1 MQRGAPARPSR
12 LARFRAGLGAARAEK
27 PFNIAAAVV
36 AAAYTTLGV
45 IAIAL
50 IGATINDRAN
60 DVVLLSALDA
70 PPKPCGVA
78 VPSLARL
85 MYDFNAYRWSDVTEL
100 PVSDAGVL
108 KTVQEHLCSST
119 DVDTALSQLWAG
131 VKRDDFD
138 GADPASVSLEVCN
151 QTKVRNVPWKELQG
165 EGHLDPRERLRRAYL
180 RAQPAFYH
188 FWPRFRSGGVC
199 AGAANPLTEAACG
212 ADADGFLVTQLYH
225 AASPLPL
232 LGYKNAL
239 PTDGEMLVR
248 LLLLGLVATWDY
260 TENNNQC
267 FQNGAAVADRK
278 DAATFCADLYDAA
291 NNNAAAF
298 PDLTASV
305 STSDGTTFT
314 WPPAESSGDR
324 YVLVPGCVD
333 DYYAS
338 YTTRCV
344 GEAGLVGSGSRPDL
358 TSMLCEDNTV
368 PPAPPGHLPPSPP
381 SPPPAAAPDA
391 ATAHVRHC
399 ERALEISE
407 AGVELLFGL
416 PHIERGAHLMPV
428 GGALTQFAT
437 FIYDATRGPWY
448 DHQRMDN
455 VRLSRQREAAMYTA
469 YRLAV
474 ALFFVITSLCLLCYW
489 LGRGVTMAAFILV
502 PWALDTIIGG
512 IGSKRERFRFD
523 TFSRPPFSAVHIVV
537 LVAAIV
543 AYCFARFVD
552 PLPAPGG
559 LAPTCNMRGS
569 TAGAWDTTTAKDTA
583 VFHAA
588 NLLLLLAVISI
599 VFELFFARGSG
610 DLVGVTAAGR
620 RKRRAASE
628 LVQLALVGGIAVGIV
643 FQTLALVDVGHNWA
657 LKLQVADEA
666 NTNLGPLQLAA
677 TELKG
682 DVLVVTYLAASQST
696 AFGVLMTRFA
706 VKHLRAKF
714 WILIWAAALAAAI
727 VVGNLAR
734 NLHNQDLVTEALQ
747 PNQPYSHRQAAFIV
761 GLITDIALGAF
772 GGIAAWNEW
781 RSMRRVHNTTLAAY
795 RAQGGTNP
803 NWRYQS
809 TGAVAGSD
817 ADDERATL
825 LKLERAGALV
835 PMALA
840 PFGAAAAAV
849 GASPPDA
856 PRRSPRI
863 AAGVAPVDRV
873 RVVGERFH
881 P

>member
-1 MQRGAPARPSR
+1 MQAGGRRGRF
-12 LARFRAGLGAARAEK
+12 ARFRAGVGAGLGAARAQK

-60 DVVLLSALDA
+60 DVVILSALDA
-70 PPKPCGVA
+70 PPKPCGMA

-85 MYDFNAYRWSDVTEL
+85 MYDFNAYRWSDITEL

-108 KTVQEHLCSST
+108 KTAQEHLCSST
-119 DVDTALSQLWAG
+119 DVDMFLSQLWAG

-138 GADPASVSLEVCN
+138 GADAASVALEVCN

-199 AGAANPLTEAACG
+199 AGATNPLTEAACG
-212 ADADGFLVTQLYH
+212 AEADGFLATQLYH
-225 AASPLPL
+225 AASPRPL
-232 LGYKNAL
+232 FGDKLTL

-248 LLLLGLVATWDY
+248 LMLLGLVATWDY
-260 TENNNQC
+260 TENSNQC

-298 PDLTASV
+298 PDLTAGV

-314 WPPAESSGDR
+314 WPPDGSSGDR

-344 GEAGLVGSGSRPDL
+344 GDAAPVSSGTRPDL
-358 TSMLCEDNTV
+358 TSLLCEDNAV

-391 ATAHVRHC
+391 NNAHVRHC

-407 AGVELLFGL
+407 AGTELLFGL

-428 GGALTQFAT
+428 GGAVTQFAT
-437 FIYDATRGPWY
+437 FIYDTTRGPWY
-448 DHQRMDN
+448 THQRMDN
-455 VRLSRQREAAMYTA
+455 VRLSRQREAALYTA

-474 ALFFVITSLCLLCYW
+474 SLFFAITSLCLLCYW
-489 LGRGVTMAAFILV
+489 LGRGATMAAFILV
-502 PWALDTIIGG
+502 PWAIDTIFGG
-512 IGSKRERFRFD
+512 IGGGGKRQPLRLD
-523 TFSRPPFSAVHIVV
+523 TFSRPPFSTVHIVV

-559 LAPTCNMRGS
+559 LAPTCNARS
-569 TAGAWDTTTAKDTA
+569 SVAGAWDTTTVKDTA

-599 VFELFFARGSG
+599 AFELFFARGKG
-610 DLVGVTAAGR
+610 DKKLDRGKI
-620 RKRRAASE
+620 KRRAASE
-628 LVQLALVGGIAVGIV
+628 LVQLALVGGIAVGIL
-643 FQTLALVDVGHNWA
+643 FQTLALVDVGHSWA

-666 NTNLGPLQLAA
+666 NINLGPLQTAA
-677 TELKG
+677 AELKA
-682 DVLVVTYLAASQST
+682 DVLVVTFLAAAQST
-696 AFGVLMTRFA
+696 GFGILMTRFS
-706 VKHLRAKF
+706 VKHLRSKF
-714 WILIWAAALAAAI
+714 WILIWLAALAAALI
-727 VVGNLAR
+727 VGNLAR
-734 NLHNQDLVTEALQ
+734 NLHNQELYTDALQ
-747 PNQPYSHRQAAFIV
+747 PNQPYSHRQAAFYV
-761 GLITDIALGAF
+761 ALITDIAIGAF
-772 GGIAAWNEW
+772 GGFAAFREW
-781 RSMRRVHNTTLAAY
+781 RGKRRAYNTMLAGY
-795 RAQGGTNP
+795 RAQGFNNP
-803 NWRYQS
+803 AFQTMS
-809 TGAVAGSD
+809 AGAA
-817 ADDERATL
+817 ADGEHAPL
-825 LKLERAGALV
+825 LKLEQAGALV
-835 PMALA
+835 PAALT
-840 PFGAAAAAV
+840 PFHAAATEA
-849 GASPPDA
+849 GASSQPAP
-856 PRRSPRI
+856 PRRSPRL
-863 AAGVAPVDRV
+863 AAGLAPVDRV
-873 RVVGERFH
+873 RVVGELFH